1 MGKRLKSYVLIAL
14 VIGAFYFLLSHHI
27 IFTSFRQV
35 DLLKKPELT
44 LENTFVSVRSTP
56 LEELLENDELVDAG
70 IEDVLV
76 KRGIVSEERINQVLE
91 QIKAKR
97 NKEEDSSE

>member
-27 IFTSFRQV
+27 IFTSVREF

-56 LEELLENDELVDAG
+56 LEEILENDELVDAG

-76 KRGIVSEERINQVLE
+76 KRGIVSEGEINRVLE
-91 QIKAKR
+91 RIKAKR
-97 NKEEDSSE
+97 RKAEDSAE